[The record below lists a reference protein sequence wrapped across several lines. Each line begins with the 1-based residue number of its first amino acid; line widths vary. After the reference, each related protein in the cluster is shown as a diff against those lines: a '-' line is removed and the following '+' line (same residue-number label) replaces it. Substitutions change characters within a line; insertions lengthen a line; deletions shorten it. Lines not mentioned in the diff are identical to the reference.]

1 MTEIK
6 YMVPTMPKK
15 KPRAFLKKKPG
26 AQVTSVG
33 GGGSSIT
40 AAAVG
45 APFPNIYSFYSGNR
59 IDIKLLE
66 QTARAPPVARSL
78 WQLQLIAF
86 PRFDFKLN
94 PPDDIEE
101 DPDTVNEILSKLNE
115 LDHNIDTTILCVQAL
130 YDIMTYGSFIGEVTW
145 KEDDDG
151 YIVPDVVN
159 RLPAASFKQ
168 APPEAEGDRDKYMV
182 GHILKGIIY
191 NKKSKSYE
199 YWQLQNNYG
208 TTGIPINIP
217 TEQVIHIKDKSSPFV
232 DGEPYLQ
239 GIVSTISQLEFV
251 RKRVMQTVSR
261 IGSPKQIAT
270 VGVPPEYLDALKNA
284 SGVPL
289 SVTSAIPGA
298 GSNTAD
304 IMLTDLWDYA
314 RQLVENQSAD
324 LAVAVPRGIDLSW
337 DQGHVAFNP
346 TEIDNYLIK
355 EAISHIFPRDM
366 LEIQAAAISATSQP
380 LLQLLK
386 MMVQGWQNMCSKAF
400 QEQIWNKFLEY
411 NGYEGWSVTF
421 EWDDLIPQDEQVKQN
436 ITLQRF
442 INHVITLDEARESLG
457 LPALDPAPWMEGLT
471 VREVLEKELAL
482 WRNPMAGQQ
491 QQGGMPGMG
500 MGSPEMGGMDL
511 EALLGRGNMAEEP
524 TEPETG
530 LETVPETIPDDS
542 NKFSE
547 PIGMEFQSNSIK
559 QNKTLDDIVTPN
571 KLDAEAEDIL
581 GSLENDVMKILKK
594 TKYFDKVLEE

>member
-1 MTEIK
+1 
-6 YMVPTMPKK
+6 
-15 KPRAFLKKKPG
+15 
-26 AQVTSVG
+26 
-33 GGGSSIT
+33 
-40 AAAVG
+40 
-45 APFPNIYSFYSGNR
+45 
-59 IDIKLLE
+59 
-66 QTARAPPVARSL
+66 
-78 WQLQLIAF
+78 
-86 PRFDFKLN
+86 
-94 PPDDIEE
+94 
-101 DPDTVNEILSKLNE
+101 
-115 LDHNIDTTILCVQAL
+115 
-130 YDIMTYGSFIGEVTW
+130 
-145 KEDDDG
+145 
-151 YIVPDVVN
+151 
-159 RLPAASFKQ
+159 
-168 APPEAEGDRDKYMV
+168 
-182 GHILKGIIY
+182 
-191 NKKSKSYE
+191 
-199 YWQLQNNYG
+199 
-208 TTGIPINIP
+208 
-217 TEQVIHIKDKSSPFV
+217 
-232 DGEPYLQ
+232 
-239 GIVSTISQLEFV
+239 LEFV

-324 LAVAVPRGIDLSW
+324 LAVAVPRGIELSW

-471 VREVLEKELAL
+471 VREILEKELAL

-594 TKYFDKVLEE
+594 TKYFDKVPEE